1 MSAPAPFWLSRYL
14 PGADDA
20 PGAGQS
26 WQEQLERSIA
36 AADAA
41 ETARRLQDERLRE
54 AAHCGRP
61 LSQRDGARR
70 MRELRVR
77 RQLLNETASQTCVKG

>member
-1 MSAPAPFWLSRYL
+1 MSGPAPFWLARYL

-26 WQEQLERSIA
+26 WQEQLERVGA

-41 ETARRLQDERLRE
+41 ETERRLQEERLRE
-54 AAHCGRP
+54 AAHSGRP
-61 LSQRDGARR
+61 LSQKPHARM
-70 MRELRVR
+70 MREWRLRKR
-77 RQLLNETASQTCVKG
+77 LLAEAASQG

>member
-14 PGADDA
+14 PGADDT

-41 ETARRLQDERLRE
+41 EAERKLQEERLRE
-54 AAHCGRP
+54 AAHSGRP
-61 LSQRDGARR
+61 LSQRPGARR
-70 MRELRVR
+70 MRELRFR
-77 RQLLNETASQTCVKG
+77 RQLQGEAASRSCVQG